1 MPALIHLRRQNGVH
15 TVSKPSDIIEQII
28 ALLRSGE
35 LGQLAHLL
43 GDLHPAEIAHAL
55 QSLPPEEREL
65 VWPHVP
71 SEHEGEVL
79 LHLPDDVRAAV
90 ISKME
95 PEALVAATESLDT
108 DDLADIL
115 PEMPQDVIQELLLT
129 LEHQERERLESVLS
143 YSEDSAGG
151 LMDLDTVVVRADITL
166 DVVLRYLRWR
176 GTMPET
182 TDTLFVVNREN
193 RYLGLLSLTDLLTS
207 DPDLTVAEVLRRDV
221 DGIPAEMK
229 ARDVAALFERRDLVT
244 APVVDENDRLLGRIT
259 IDDVV
264 DVIRDEADHDF
275 LSMAGLNEEADM
287 FAPVVLSTRRRAVWL
302 GINLLT
308 ALLASWVIG
317 LFEVTI
323 EKLVALAVLMPIV
336 ASMGGIAGSQTLT
349 LVIRGLALGQISE
362 GNARLLLLKELSV
375 GVLNGLLWALVIA
388 LIAGAWFEN
397 LQLSVVIALAIV
409 INLVV
414 AAVAGATIP
423 LVLRRFGAD
432 PALAGGVVLTTI
444 TDVIG
449 FFAFLGLAALYLV

>member
-1 MPALIHLRRQNGVH
+1 MHAVTNA
-15 TVSKPSDIIEQII
+15 SNIIEQII
-28 ALLRSGE
+28 VLLRADE
-35 LGQLAHLL
+35 LEQAAHLL
-43 GDLHPAEIAHAL
+43 GNLHPAEIAHVL

-79 LHLPDDVRAAV
+79 LHLPDDVRTV
-90 ISKME
+90 LISKME
-95 PEALVAATESLDT
+95 PQALVAATESLDT

-143 YSEDSAGG
+143 YPEDSAGG
-151 LMDLDTVVVRADITL
+151 LMDLETVVVRADITL

-176 GTMPET
+176 GAMPET
-182 TDTLFVVNREN
+182 TDTLFVVNRDN
-193 RYLGLLSLTDLLTS
+193 KYLGLLPLTDLLTS
-207 DPDLTVAEVLRRDV
+207 DPDLTVAEIMRRDI
-221 DGIPAEMK
+221 DGIPADMT
-229 ARDVAALFERRDLVT
+229 AREVAALFERRDLVT

-259 IDDVV
+259 IVDVV

-287 FAPVVLSTRRRAVWL
+287 FAPVVMSTRRRAVWL

-349 LVIRGLALGQISE
+349 LVIRGLALGQISDS
-362 GNARLLLLKELSV
+362 NARLLLFKELSV

-388 LIAGAWFEN
+388 VVAGAWFEN
-397 LQLSVVIALAIV
+397 LQLSLVIALAVI

-414 AAVAGATIP
+414 AAIAGATIP
-423 LVLRRFGAD
+423 LLLRRFGAD